1 MRGRGDEGNV
11 AGCPSAQRES
21 SQRYG
26 TWDSHTPSYLCPP
39 RADTSNAPA
48 AYKYSELRGCRGRC
62 RTGGG
67 HPQRRTTV
75 VSERPSSDVALLL
88 GVLPLA
94 RAERLGPLGA
104 ALRPALKQ
112 GVDLLQSFPFG
123 LGDHKPGVDH
133 RHGRDEGEEE
143 KGAAVADELGHG
155 VEDERHHAAGQAVQR
170 PPDADGGSPDAQ
182 WEDLREVDTREGAPA
197 DAEEGHE
204 GAQAA
209 RREHGDDRLERERKG
224 QHAEPD
230 RDADRGNEQQGAA
243 PCPVHA
249 QQSHGDKESL

>member
-112 GVDLLQSFPFG
+112 GVDLLQSFPCARA
-123 LGDHKPGVDH
+123 HKYGC
-133 RHGRDEGEEE
+133 GNEN
-143 KGAAVADELGHG
+143 
-155 VEDERHHAAGQAVQR
+155 
-170 PPDADGGSPDAQ
+170 
-182 WEDLREVDTREGAPA
+182 T
-197 DAEEGHE
+197 AEE
-204 GAQAA
+204 
-209 RREHGDDRLERERKG
+209 DR
-224 QHAEPD
+224 
-230 RDADRGNEQQGAA
+230 
-243 PCPVHA
+243 PCPACQRCNTKLWHNCSAFSYELHA
-249 QQSHGDKESL
+249 SPICGRWKGFL